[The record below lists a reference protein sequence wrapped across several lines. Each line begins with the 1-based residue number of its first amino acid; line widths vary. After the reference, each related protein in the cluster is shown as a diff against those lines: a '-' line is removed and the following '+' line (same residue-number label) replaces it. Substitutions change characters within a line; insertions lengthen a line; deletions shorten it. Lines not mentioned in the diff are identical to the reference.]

1 MKKFSFL
8 IVLLLLIVGGVAA
21 WWINST
27 LPVNT
32 SDQARKEF
40 VVEKGQGVRDI
51 ANHLKEEGLIR
62 DSVAFFLIVKQL
74 GLDGKI
80 QAGLFHL
87 SPAMSSYD
95 IAKALQVGT
104 YDELITIPEGKR
116 AEEVAEILAENIPSY
131 DESWLQRLKANE
143 GYLFPDTYSFTK
155 DATIDEVLST
165 MRNTFDK
172 KYASIPQ
179 GRNSHLPQSEIVNI
193 ASLVEREAKHPEDRP
208 LVASVILNR
217 LDIGMALQID
227 ATVQY
232 ALGYQPTQKTW
243 WKKNLS
249 YDDIKTPSLY
259 NTYEQPGLPPSP
271 ISNPGLDVLTAVINA
286 PDTEYLYYISDSSG
300 QNHYA
305 KTIEEHNANIE
316 KYNVH

>member
-8 IVLLLLIVGGVAA
+8 IVIILLTIGGIGA

-27 LPVNT
+27 MPANA
-32 SDQARKEF
+32 SIQARQEF
-40 VVEKGQGVRDI
+40 VVEKGQGIRDI
-51 ANHLKEEGLIR
+51 ANQLKEDGLIR
-62 DSVAFFLIVKQL
+62 DPVAFFLIVKQL

-87 SPAMSSYD
+87 SPAMSAYD
-95 IAKALQVGT
+95 IANALQIGT
-104 YDELITIPEGKR
+104 FDKLITIPEGKR
-116 AEEVAEILAENIPSY
+116 AEEVAEILAENIPAY
-131 DESWLQRLKANE
+131 DDAWLQRLKANE

-155 DATIDEVLST
+155 DATIDEVVTT

-172 KYASIPQ
+172 KYEIIPS
-179 GRNSHLPQSEIVNI
+179 GRNSSLPKEEIVNI

-249 YDDIKTPSLY
+249 YDDLKTPSLY
-259 NTYEQPGLPPSP
+259 NTYENSGLPPTP
-271 ISNPGLDVLTAVINA
+271 ISNPGQDVLTAVINA
-286 PDTEYLYYISDSSG
+286 PDTDYLYYVSDSSG

-305 KTIEEHNANIE
+305 KTLEEHNANIE
-316 KYNVH
+316 KYNVQ